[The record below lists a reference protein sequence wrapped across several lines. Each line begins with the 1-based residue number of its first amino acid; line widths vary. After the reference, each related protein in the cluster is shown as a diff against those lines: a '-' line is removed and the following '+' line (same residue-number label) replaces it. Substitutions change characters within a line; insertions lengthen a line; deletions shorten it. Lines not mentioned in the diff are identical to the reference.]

1 MKETDSLQKETEDQ
15 QIISGTA
22 TAPTT
27 QPPSA
32 ASATKSPSMLK
43 TVLVSVVI
51 NALVLLGA
59 FYYYDRHVAL
69 QVETVDLRAYLN
81 EMRNGFVAGK
91 INQEQMKK
99 NFNSLDEHLREIVKN
114 KPNTIILLKEVI
126 VSGQVEE
133 IKP

>member
-1 MKETDSLQKETEDQ
+1 MEKIVKPQEVNEEQP
-15 QIISGTA
+15 ISPGTA
-22 TAPTT
+22 PIT
-27 QPPSA
+27 QPPT
-32 ASATKSPSMLK
+32 ASFPAKPPSMAM

-51 NALVLLGA
+51 NILVLLGA
-59 FYYYDRHVAL
+59 FYYYDRNVAV

-81 EMRNGFVAGK
+81 DMRNGFVAGK

-114 KPNTIILLKEVI
+114 RPNTIILLKEVI